1 MTKKYDESS
10 IKILEGLEAVRKR
23 PGMYI
28 GSTDKRGLHHLVW
41 EIVDN
46 SIDEVIN
53 GYGNYIKIVLHEDK
67 SISVEDHGRGV
78 PTGMHASGKPTPEVI
93 YTVLHAGGKFE
104 TDGYKV
110 SGGLHG
116 VGGSVVNAL
125 SKWMEV
131 TIKRDG
137 YEYYIRFEDGGKVK
151 VPLKKLGTTS
161 KTGTTVRFLPDDT
174 IFSSIN
180 FSYTTIAERMQESA
194 FLIKGLTID
203 VVDLV
208 DKKECSFH
216 YDDGLVSFVEIINEN
231 KTPLNKVFSFTGTK
245 QNIEVDIALQYTD
258 SYNENIVSFVNN
270 VKTIDGGSHEVGF
283 RTAITK
289 VFNDYAKKNGYLK
302 GKDTSFDGSDV
313 REGLTAIISLKI
325 PENLLQF
332 EGQTKSKLGTPQAR
346 TVVESIVTEKMTF
359 FLEENKKVAEDIID
373 KSLKSKLA
381 REAARK
387 AREEVRKGKT
397 KKKEQL
403 LSDKLTP
410 ASGKDKTKNE
420 LFLVEGD
427 SAGGSAKGGRDR
439 KFQAILPLRGK
450 VLNTEKAKL
459 DDIFKNEEI
468 NTMIYTIGAGYG
480 SNFIE
485 EDMQYDKIII
495 MTDADDDG
503 AHIQCLLL
511 TFFYKYMRP
520 LIEKGHL
527 YIAMPPLFKITS
539 GKETKYA
546 YTTDE
551 LKDMTKSLNKYE
563 IQRYKGLGE
572 MNAVQL
578 WETTMDPKTRTLIR
592 VTIEDAALA
601 EKRVNVLMGD
611 KVDPRKE
618 WIEENVEFS
627 MEDDYK
633 IN

>member
-53 GYGNYIKIVLHEDK
+53 GYGNYIKVVLHEDK

-216 YDDGLVSFVEIINEN
+216 YDDGLVSFVEMIN
-231 KTPLNKVFSFTGTK
+231 V
-245 QNIEVDIALQYTD
+245 
-258 SYNENIVSFVNN
+258 
-270 VKTIDGGSHEVGF
+270 
-283 RTAITK
+283 
-289 VFNDYAKKNGYLK
+289 
-302 GKDTSFDGSDV
+302 
-313 REGLTAIISLKI
+313 
-325 PENLLQF
+325 
-332 EGQTKSKLGTPQAR
+332 
-346 TVVESIVTEKMTF
+346 
-359 FLEENKKVAEDIID
+359 
-373 KSLKSKLA
+373 
-381 REAARK
+381 
-387 AREEVRKGKT
+387 
-397 KKKEQL
+397 
-403 LSDKLTP
+403 
-410 ASGKDKTKNE
+410 
-420 LFLVEGD
+420 
-427 SAGGSAKGGRDR
+427 
-439 KFQAILPLRGK
+439 
-450 VLNTEKAKL
+450 
-459 DDIFKNEEI
+459 
-468 NTMIYTIGAGYG
+468 
-480 SNFIE
+480 
-485 EDMQYDKIII
+485 
-495 MTDADDDG
+495 
-503 AHIQCLLL
+503 
-511 TFFYKYMRP
+511 
-520 LIEKGHL
+520 
-527 YIAMPPLFKITS
+527 
-539 GKETKYA
+539 
-546 YTTDE
+546 
-551 LKDMTKSLNKYE
+551 
-563 IQRYKGLGE
+563 
-572 MNAVQL
+572 
-578 WETTMDPKTRTLIR
+578 
-592 VTIEDAALA
+592 
-601 EKRVNVLMGD
+601 
-611 KVDPRKE
+611 
-618 WIEENVEFS
+618 
-627 MEDDYK
+627 
-633 IN
+633 